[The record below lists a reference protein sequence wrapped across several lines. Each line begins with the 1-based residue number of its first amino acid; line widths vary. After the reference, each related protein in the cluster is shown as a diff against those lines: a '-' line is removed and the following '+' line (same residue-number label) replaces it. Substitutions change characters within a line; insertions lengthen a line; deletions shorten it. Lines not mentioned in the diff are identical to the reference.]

1 MKARMRIGA
10 ALAAIALLASPAV
23 AQPRCITGPKAESLT
38 LVAMPDILRETG
50 RVCAAQL
57 PAASL
62 IRRQSSALI
71 DRYQIESDRAWPAA
85 RAAIV
90 KLSDPAVDAMLDS
103 DFARP
108 LLTTL
113 LVPQIVGRIATR
125 DCGTIDRMVTLLAP
139 LPPRNTAGIIVTT
152 LTYLKAE
159 KAKGRNVA
167 VPDLPLCPTGRR

>member
-1 MKARMRIGA
+1 MKIA
-10 ALAAIALLASPAV
+10 ATLAAIALLTSPAV
-23 AQPRCITGPKAESLT
+23 AQPRCITGPEAESLT

-50 RVCAAQL
+50 RVCATQL

-62 IRRQSSALI
+62 LRRQSSALI
-71 DRYQIESDRAWPAA
+71 GRYQTEADRAWPTA

-125 DCGTIDRMVTLLAP
+125 DCATIDHLVTLLEP
-139 LPPRNTAGIIVTT
+139 LPPRNTAGIVVET
-152 LTYLKAE
+152 LRYLKSQ
-159 KAKGRNVA
+159 KARSGDIAAVA
-167 VPDLPLCPTGRR
+167 LLLCPVETR